1 MVKSEKHI
9 SILIIEDE
17 ESERRSLKN
26 ILSQKYDVSE
36 APDGEQGLE
45 IAVKIK
51 PDIVITDMM
60 MPGMNGLEVLQR
72 LNKLDFNPVTIFI
85 TAFGNEKI
93 AVDAM
98 KSGAFDYISKPFDID
113 ELRIVVRNACE
124 KVNLL
129 TENKTLRTQI
139 QKMKTESNFIGESD
153 AIRNILELTKK
164 ASEVDIS
171 VLIAGESGT
180 GKELIAQSI
189 HQQSAR
195 SANSF
200 ITFNCAALPAELIES
215 ELFGHEKGA
224 FTGAVDSRIGKFE
237 AADKGTL
244 FLDEIG
250 DMAIETQAKVLRI
263 LQEGTFERL
272 GSTIT
277 QKADVRIV
285 SATNKNLEEGIE
297 KGWFREDLYYRINV
311 VQINLPP
318 LSDRRDDIPLL
329 IEYFIGRFNEKH
341 SKNIESFSPDAM
353 SMLINSDWPGNV
365 RELMNVI
372 EKAVAL
378 SDSKTLTLSDFES
391 KKAIKA
397 NSDYSS
403 TDLSSFREQKKS
415 LIDDF
420 EKEFFISALLKQN
433 GNISRAAEQIGLRRQ
448 YLQDK
453 LKRLGIN
460 AQEFKEQ

>member
-1 MVKSEKHI
+1 MAESEKQI

-17 ESERRSLKN
+17 ESERISLKK

-45 IAVKIK
+45 FAVKFK

-60 MPGMNGLEVLQR
+60 LPGMNGFEVLQQ

-113 ELRIVVRNACE
+113 ELRIVVRNACD

-129 TENKTLRTQI
+129 NENKTLRMQI
-139 QKMKTESNFIGESD
+139 QKMKTESNLIGESD
-153 AIRNILELTKK
+153 AIRAILELTKK
-164 ASEVDIS
+164 AGEVDIS
-171 VLIAGESGT
+171 VLITGESGT

-195 SANSF
+195 FANSF
-200 ITFNCAALPAELIES
+200 ITFNCAALPTELIES

-224 FTGAVDSRIGKFE
+224 FTGAVDSRMGKFE

-250 DMAIETQAKVLRI
+250 DMATETQAKVLRV

-272 GSTIT
+272 GSTT
-277 QKADVRIV
+277 THKADVRIV
-285 SATNKNLEEGIE
+285 SATNKDLERGIE
-297 KGWFREDLYYRINV
+297 EGWFRRDLYYRINV

-318 LSDRRDDIPLL
+318 LSERRDDIPLL
-329 IEYFIGRFNEKH
+329 VEYFIGRFNNKH
-341 SKNIESFSPDAM
+341 SKNIENLTPDAM

-391 KKAIKA
+391 KKAIKVHSD
-397 NSDYSS
+397 NSSAKP
-403 TDLSSFREQKKS
+403 SSFREQKKS

-453 LKRLGIN
+453 LKKLGIN
-460 AQEFKEQ
+460 AQEFKE

>member
-1 MVKSEKHI
+1 MVEPDRQI
-9 SILIIEDE
+9 SILIIDDE
-17 ESERRSLKN
+17 QSERTSLKRV
-26 ILSQKYDVSE
+26 LSPKYDVSE
-36 APDGEQGLE
+36 APDGDQGLE
-45 IAVKIK
+45 LAIKIE

-60 MPGMNGLEVLQR
+60 MPGMNGLELLKH

-113 ELRIVVRNACE
+113 ELRMVVRNASD
-124 KVNLL
+124 KVILL
-129 TENKTLRTQI
+129 SENKTLRRQI
-139 QKMKTESNFIGESD
+139 QKMSAKNKLIGESES
-153 AIRNILELTKK
+153 IRKILELTKK
-164 ASEVDIS
+164 TGEVDIS
-171 VLIAGESGT
+171 VLITGESGT

-195 SANSF
+195 SANRF
-200 ITFNCAALPAELIES
+200 VTFNCAALPTELIES

-224 FTGAVDSRIGKFE
+224 FTGAVESRMGKFE

-250 DMAIETQAKVLRI
+250 DMATETQAKILRV
-263 LQEGTFERL
+263 LQEGMFERL
-272 GSTIT
+272 GSTT
-277 QKADVRIV
+277 TKKADVRIV
-285 SATNKNLEEGIE
+285 SATNKDLESGIKE
-297 KGWFREDLYYRINV
+297 GWFRSDLYYRINV

-318 LSDRRDDIPLL
+318 LSERRDDIPLL
-329 IEYFIGRFNEKH
+329 IEYFLGRFNKKH
-341 SKNIESFSPDAM
+341 SKNIESLTPDAM

-365 RELMNVI
+365 RELMNAI

-378 SDSKTLTLSDFES
+378 SDSNTLTLSEFES
-391 KKAIKA
+391 KKPSKTYS
-397 NSDYSS
+397 NVSSD
-403 TDLSSFREQKKS
+403 DLLSFREQKKS
-415 LIDDF
+415 VVDGF
-420 EKEFFISALLKQN
+420 EKEFFISALLQQN

-453 LKRLGIN
+453 LKKLGID
-460 AQEFKEQ
+460 AREFKE

>member
-1 MVKSEKHI
+1 MVEPDKQI
-9 SILIIEDE
+9 SILIIDDE
-17 ESERRSLKN
+17 QSERTSLIKV
-26 ILSQKYDVSE
+26 LSPKYDVSE
-36 APDGEQGLE
+36 APDGDQGLE
-45 IAVKIK
+45 LAIKIE
-51 PDIVITDMM
+51 PDIIITDMM
-60 MPGMNGLEVLQR
+60 MPGMNGLELLKH

-113 ELRIVVRNACE
+113 ELRMVVRNASD
-124 KVNLL
+124 KVMLL
-129 TENKTLRTQI
+129 SENKTLRRQI
-139 QKMKTESNFIGESD
+139 QKMSAKNKLIGESES
-153 AIRNILELTKK
+153 IRKILELTKK
-164 ASEVDIS
+164 TGEVDIS
-171 VLIAGESGT
+171 VLITGESGT

-195 SANSF
+195 SANRF
-200 ITFNCAALPAELIES
+200 VTFNCAALPTELIES

-224 FTGAVDSRIGKFE
+224 FTGAVESRMGKFE

-250 DMAIETQAKVLRI
+250 DMATETQAKILRV
-263 LQEGTFERL
+263 LQEGMFERL
-272 GSTIT
+272 GSTT
-277 QKADVRIV
+277 TKKADVRIV
-285 SATNKNLEEGIE
+285 SATNKDLESGIKE
-297 KGWFREDLYYRINV
+297 GWFRSDLYYRINV

-318 LSDRRDDIPLL
+318 LSERRDDIPLL
-329 IEYFIGRFNEKH
+329 IEYFLGRFNKKH
-341 SKNIESFSPDAM
+341 SKNIESLTPDAM

-365 RELMNVI
+365 RELMNAI

-378 SDSKTLTLSDFES
+378 SDSNTLTLSEFES
-391 KKAIKA
+391 KKPSK
-397 NSDYSS
+397 NYSNVSSD
-403 TDLSSFREQKKS
+403 DLLSFREQKKS
-415 LIDDF
+415 MVDGF

-453 LKRLGIN
+453 LKKLGID
-460 AQEFKEQ
+460 AREFKE

>member
-1 MVKSEKHI
+1 MTESEKQI
-9 SILIIEDE
+9 SILIIDDE
-17 ESERRSLKN
+17 ESERKSLTKVLAQN
-26 ILSQKYDVSE
+26 YDVSE
-36 APDGEQGLE
+36 APDGEKGLE
-45 IAVKIK
+45 FAVKLR

-60 MPGMNGLEVLQR
+60 MPGMNGLEVLQQ
-72 LNKLDFNPVTIFI
+72 LNKLDFNPVTILI

-98 KSGAFDYISKPFDID
+98 KSGAFDYIAKPFDID
-113 ELRIVVRNACE
+113 ELRIVVRNACD

-129 TENKTLRTQI
+129 NENKTLRMQI
-139 QKMKTESNFIGESD
+139 QKLKIESNLIGESD

-171 VLIAGESGT
+171 VLITGESGT

-189 HQQSAR
+189 HKQSAR
-195 SANSF
+195 FANSF
-200 ITFNCAALPAELIES
+200 ITFNCAALPTELIES

-224 FTGAVDSRIGKFE
+224 FTGAVDSRMGKFE

-250 DMAIETQAKVLRI
+250 DMATETQAKVLRV

-272 GSTIT
+272 GSTAT
-277 QKADVRIV
+277 HKADVRIV
-285 SATNKNLEEGIE
+285 SATNKNLERGIE
-297 KGWFREDLYYRINV
+297 EGWFRRDLYYRINV
-311 VQINLPP
+311 VQISLPP
-318 LSDRRDDIPLL
+318 LSERRDDIPLL
-329 IEYFIGRFNEKH
+329 VEYFIGRFNNKH
-341 SKNIESFSPDAM
+341 SKNIESFTPDAM

-378 SDSKTLTLSDFES
+378 SDSKTLTLSDLES
-391 KKAIKA
+391 KKAIKVHT
-397 NSDYSS
+397 DYSS
-403 TDLSSFREQKKS
+403 TKSSSFMEKKKS
-415 LIDDF
+415 LIDNF

-433 GNISRAAEQIGLRRQ
+433 GNISRAAKQIGLRRQ

-453 LKRLGIN
+453 LKKLGIK
-460 AQEFKEQ
+460 AKEYKEE

>member
-1 MVKSEKHI
+1 MIESDKHI
-9 SILIIEDE
+9 SILIIDDE
-17 ESERRSLKN
+17 ESERTSLKK
-26 ILSQKYDVSE
+26 ILSPKYDVSE

-45 IAVKIK
+45 LALKFE

-60 MPGMNGLEVLQR
+60 MPGMDGLEVLQH

-98 KSGAFDYISKPFDID
+98 KFGAFDYISKPFDID
-113 ELRIVVRNACE
+113 ELRIVVRNACD
-124 KVNLL
+124 KVKLL
-129 TENKTLRTQI
+129 TENKTLRRQI
-139 QKMKTESNFIGESD
+139 QKMNTKSKLIGESKS
-153 AIRNILELTKK
+153 IRKILELTKK
-164 ASEVDIS
+164 TGEVDIS
-171 VLIAGESGT
+171 VLITGESGT

-195 SANSF
+195 SANKF
-200 ITFNCAALPAELIES
+200 ITFNCAALPTELIES

-224 FTGAVDSRIGKFE
+224 FTGAVELRMGKFE
-237 AADKGTL
+237 AADNGTL

-250 DMAIETQAKVLRI
+250 DMAVETQAKVLRV

-285 SATNKNLEEGIE
+285 SATNKDIESGIE
-297 KGWFREDLYYRINV
+297 EGWFRSDLYYRINV

-318 LSDRRDDIPLL
+318 LRERRDDIPLL
-329 IEYFIGRFNEKH
+329 VEHFMKIFNKKH
-341 SKNIESFSPDAM
+341 SKIIESLTPDAM

-378 SDSKTLTLSDFES
+378 SDSKTLTLSEFES
-391 KKAIKA
+391 KRPMILHS
-397 NSDYSS
+397 NYSS
-403 TDLSSFREQKKS
+403 AKPSTFREQKKS
-415 LIDDF
+415 LVDEF
-420 EKEFFISALLKQN
+420 EKEFFIAALLKQN
-433 GNISRAAEQIGLRRQ
+433 GNISRTAKQIGLRRQ

-453 LKRLGIN
+453 LKKLGIN
-460 AQEFKEQ
+460 AKQYKE